1 MHRILRKLEDVRQ
14 ALDPMTTQKDI
25 AQFLS
30 NVENAQ
36 KLNDLVDDIR
46 EAVMDYQVRTPKGLT
61 LSISKTCV
69 CTDFL
74 TTGYLRNSLQDH
86 CKFEP

>member
-1 MHRILRKLEDVRQ
+1 LEDVRQ

-30 NVENAQ
+30 NAENAQ

-46 EAVMDYQVRTPKGLT
+46 EP
-61 LSISKTCV
+61 
-69 CTDFL
+69 
-74 TTGYLRNSLQDH
+74 
-86 CKFEP
+86 